1 MPMSPTLERPISN
14 DPLYTGL
21 AWCLAWEQIDSPE
34 KRQSLHTALLQQQ
47 LPADFKT
54 DWLSQIEPLQTIP
67 KDYFPP
73 TVKQLQDDYS
83 GLWNLP
89 DCVGLVYGGAT
100 KIKQY
105 VYETNKLQ
113 EIRGASALLDR
124 INLVDLPAFFYGD
137 TDERFPQCQE
147 AQTRSQDCQRVR
159 QWLQKHGFN
168 ALADALIPQLI
179 IYASG
184 GAILALCPASLVDD
198 LANAIERRYAD
209 ETLIANACA
218 VGDRFHPLELRFGK
232 LPQKNQPQFWLNDY
246 LQAKNNPVLQAYF
259 DQPSDGEKTE
269 SDLIDQFKAR
279 KTFNELVTQLSSQ
292 FNQRRGGHDATSRP
306 ARSYPP
312 LYETHPYLMRDDGD
326 RRPALGQVEDLRNLK
341 FSEPAGRKYIMGQQ
355 TKRQTQQDWWPTIV
369 GDWHP
374 GHIDS
379 WVQRFC
385 QSKDK
390 LPYKDYFDA
399 LSKEV
404 SLNKVEEARSLRE
417 IGAAC
422 HRPGFVGY
430 IYADGNNMGRYI
442 QKAIQTPEAY
452 KNFSQEISAA
462 TEQAV
467 YRAIAKH
474 LKPFRYQRDSESDRK
489 KEFVWIHP
497 FEILTI
503 GGDDVFL
510 VVPADQAL
518 NIARTISEEFEKL
531 LLLQGTTYR
540 AEETYNQENV
550 HRYQSAKQRPLI
562 PQSVLSM
569 SSGVLIAAENTPI
582 YYAQGLIEQ
591 LLKSAKK
598 KAKTLRTEGYLGGT
612 VDFLVMKNVT
622 MISSNLTEFRTKGL
636 TKGTA
641 GQSTLKLYGGP
652 YTLYELGGLLTTV
665 ETLKKTGFPISQ
677 LYKLRDFLEQGKRT
691 AMLNYRYFRV
701 QLGTKGEQLKDVF
714 EDVWCQAKTNGG
726 NLAPWMSLQNGSSS
740 GTTYETIWRELVDLI
755 PFVDDE
761 EQTLRGSPSKSAA
774 KKQKTKAKQSTS
786 QTSKTK
792 GKKGKK
798 TKKK

>member
-47 LPADFKT
+47 LPTDFKT
-54 DWLSQIEPLQTIP
+54 EWLSQIEPLQTIP
-67 KDYFPP
+67 KDYFPH
-73 TVKQLQDDYS
+73 TVKQLQNDYS
-83 GLWNLP
+83 DLWNLP
-89 DCVGLVYGGAT
+89 DRVGLVYGGAT

-137 TDERFPQCQE
+137 TDDRFPQCQE

-159 QWLQKHGFN
+159 QWLQKQGFN

-232 LPQKNQPQFWLNDY
+232 LPQENQPQFWLNDY

-269 SDLIDQFKAR
+269 SYLIDQFKAR

-292 FNQRRGGHDATSRP
+292 FNQRRGGYDATSRP
-306 ARSYPP
+306 ARSHPP

-399 LSKEV
+399 LPKQV
-404 SLNKVEEARSLRE
+404 SLNYVDEARSLRE

-422 HRPGFVGY
+422 SRPGFVGY
-430 IYADGNNMGRYI
+430 IYADGNNIGGYI
-442 QKAIQTPEAY
+442 QKAIRTPEAY
-452 KNFSQEISAA
+452 QRFSRDISEA

-474 LKPFRYQRDSESDRK
+474 LKPFEYKPDADSERK
-489 KEFVWIHP
+489 SSKVWIHP

-510 VVPADQAL
+510 VVPADRAL
-518 NIARTISEEFEKL
+518 AVVKTISEEFETL
-531 LLLQGTTYR
+531 LWDKGPTYQAGECDR
-540 AEETYNQENV
+540 TQTI
-550 HRYQSAKQRPLI
+550 HRYRSVTGPPNKN
-562 PQSVLSM
+562 QSVLSM
-569 SSGVLIAAENTPI
+569 SSGVLLAADNTPI
-582 YYAQGLIEQ
+582 YYAQGLVEQ
-591 LLKSAKK
+591 LQKSAKK
-598 KAKTLRTEGYLGGT
+598 KAKNLRADGYLGGT

-622 MISSNLTEFRTKGL
+622 MISSNLSEFRTNGL
-636 TKGTA
+636 TKPTA
-641 GQSTLKLYGGP
+641 GQSTLKLYGSP
-652 YTLYELGGLLTTV
+652 YTLYELGGLLNTAKV
-665 ETLKKTGFPISQ
+665 LEKTGFPKSQ
-677 LYKLRDFLEQGKRT
+677 LYKIRDLLDQGKRA

-701 QLGTKGEQLKDVF
+701 QLGDAGNLLKETF
-714 EDVWCQAKTNGG
+714 EDAWCQAKTNGG
-726 NLAPWMSLQNGSSS
+726 NLAPWMSLPDEKT
-740 GTTYETIWRELVDLI
+740 TTYETIWRELVDLMFFI
-755 PFVDDE
+755 TE
-761 EQTLRGSPSKSAA
+761 ESKEQNSSSKKSPQKRAVNHSKS
-774 KKQKTKAKQSTS
+774 QNR
-786 QTSKTK
+786 SKNQNRRNRRSRRR
-792 GKKGKK
+792 
-798 TKKK
+798 